1 MKKLLLIALVFIF
14 SCSGK
19 DASKVEVG
27 MSPEKV
33 IEVAG
38 EPKNKNKLFG
48 AEMYFYDT
56 HVIVI
61 ENDSVKSIKTMEEYG
76 KALENL

>member
-1 MKKLLLIALVFIF
+1 MKKLLLIALLFAF

-19 DASKVEVG
+19 SASNVEVG

-38 EPKNKNKLFG
+38 EPKNKSKMFG
-48 AEMYFYDT
+48 AEMYFYED

-61 ENDSVKSIKTMEEYG
+61 EKDKVKSIKTMEEYG